1 MSHCNRYYPSFSA
14 AVSRGKKFR
23 TLRTTSGLFLAVFT
37 VVSVITVISL
47 PISGA
52 SAQLLSDERRN
63 STTETGSRINDSSSD
78 DGLLSMLLNPGSNR
92 QGINDSSSDD
102 GLLSML
108 LNPGSN
114 RQNLS
119 SIADT
124 MFEGVEERIDARLN
138 SIKSKLDEIAAVAL
152 PLALLS
158 VLGIVILASLIVAF
172 ILISWYDRFKIAR
185 KNRRD
190 FRSMSENVVAEL
202 KDNIELLRQR
212 SSTKP
217 GSKEN
222 LAEINDQTRYILNEE
237 LTAAAMKASIISPY
251 FWNLSSSAQNVTLKL
266 ESLIDKYNRV
276 FRRVNE
282 LEDHI
287 ILNKV
292 DKQTA
297 DNMLKGYEETL
308 ERYAR
313 EINNLSQQLTELIQT
328 QTHKGIMPTLRRG
341 QKESK

>member
-1 MSHCNRYYPSFSA
+1 MSHCNTYYPSFSA
-14 AVSRGKKFR
+14 AVSRGKKFL
-23 TLRTTSGLFLAVFT
+23 TLRATSGLLLAVFT

-78 DGLLSMLLNPGSNR
+78 NGLLSMLLNPGANR
-92 QGINDSSSDD
+92 QRINDSSSDN

-108 LNPGSN
+108 LNPGAN

-124 MFEGVEERIDARLN
+124 MFKGVEERIDARLN
-138 SIKSKLDEIAAVAL
+138 PIKSKLDEIAAVAL
-152 PLALLS
+152 PLAILS
-158 VLGIVILASLIVAF
+158 GLGIVILASLIVAF

-185 KNRRD
+185 RSRRD

-222 LAEINDQTRYILNEE
+222 LAEINDKTRYILNEE

-266 ESLIDKYNRV
+266 ESLVDKYNRV
-276 FRRVNE
+276 FRRVKE

-292 DKQTA
+292 EKQTA

-313 EINNLSQQLTELIQT
+313 EIINLSQQLTELIQT
-328 QTHKGIMPTLRRG
+328 QTHKGIMPTLQRG

>member
-1 MSHCNRYYPSFSA
+1 MSHCNTYYPSFSA
-14 AVSRGKKFR
+14 VTRGKKFR
-23 TLRTTSGLFLAVFT
+23 NLRTTSGLFLAVLT

-63 STTETGSRINDSSSD
+63 STTETGSRIND
-78 DGLLSMLLNPGSNR
+78 GSADN
-92 QGINDSSSDD
+92 

-138 SIKSKLDEIAAVAL
+138 SIKLKLDEIAAVAL
-152 PLALLS
+152 PLLIAS
-158 VLGIVILASLIVAF
+158 VLGIVIFASLIVAF
-172 ILISWYDRFKIAR
+172 IFISWYDRFKLSR

-222 LAEINDQTRYILNEE
+222 LDEINDQTKYILNEE
-237 LTAAAMKASIISPY
+237 LTTAAIKASIISPY

-266 ESLIDKYNRV
+266 ESLVDKYNRV

-297 DNMLKGYEETL
+297 DSMLKGYEETL

-328 QTHKGIMPTLRRG
+328 QTHKGMMPTLRRG

>member
-47 PISGA
+47 PISWA

-78 DGLLSMLLNPGSNR
+78 N
-92 QGINDSSSDD
+92 

-124 MFEGVEERIDARLN
+124 MFKGIEERIDARLN

-152 PLALLS
+152 PLVLLS

-222 LAEINDQTRYILNEE
+222 LDEINDQTRYILNEE

>member
-78 DGLLSMLLNPGSNR
+78 NGLLSMLLNPGSNR
-92 QGINDSSSDD
+92 QGINDSSSDN

-172 ILISWYDRFKIAR
+172 ILISWYDRFKIAH

-222 LAEINDQTRYILNEE
+222 LDEINDQTRYILNEE

-313 EINNLSQQLTELIQT
+313 EINNLSQQLTESILT
-328 QTHKGIMPTLRRG
+328 QTHKGIMPTLQRG

>member
-1 MSHCNRYYPSFSA
+1 MSHCNTYYPSFSA
-14 AVSRGKKFR
+14 AVSRGKRFC
-23 TLRTTSGLFLAVFT
+23 TLRTTSSLFLAVFT

-78 DGLLSMLLNPGSNR
+78 N
-92 QGINDSSSDD
+92 

-124 MFEGVEERIDARLN
+124 MFKGVEERIDARLN
-138 SIKSKLDEIAAVAL
+138 PIKSKLDEIAAVAL
-152 PLALLS
+152 PLAILS
-158 VLGIVILASLIVAF
+158 GLGIVILASLIVAF

-190 FRSMSENVVAEL
+190 FRGMSENVVAEL

-222 LAEINDQTRYILNEE
+222 LDEINDQTRYILNEE

-251 FWNLSSSAQNVTLKL
+251 FWNLSSSAQKVTLKL
-266 ESLIDKYNRV
+266 ESLVDKYNRV

-313 EINNLSQQLTELIQT
+313 EINNLSQQLTESIQT
-328 QTHKGIMPTLRRG
+328 QTHKGIMPTLQRG

>member
-78 DGLLSMLLNPGSNR
+78 N
-92 QGINDSSSDD
+92 

-222 LAEINDQTRYILNEE
+222 LDEINDQTRYILNEE

-266 ESLIDKYNRV
+266 ESLVDKYNRV

>member
-78 DGLLSMLLNPGSNR
+78 NGLLSMLLNPGSNR

-102 GLLSML
+102 GFLSML

-172 ILISWYDRFKIAR
+172 ILISWYDRFKIAH

-237 LTAAAMKASIISPY
+237 LTVAAMKASIISPY

-266 ESLIDKYNRV
+266 ESLVDKYNRV

-313 EINNLSQQLTELIQT
+313 EINNLSQQLPELIHT

-341 QKESK
+341 QNEIK

>member
-1 MSHCNRYYPSFSA
+1 MSHCNTYYPSFSA
-14 AVSRGKKFR
+14 AVSRGKKFL
-23 TLRTTSGLFLAVFT
+23 TLRATSGLFLAVFT

-78 DGLLSMLLNPGSNR
+78 NGLLSMLLNPGANR
-92 QGINDSSSDD
+92 QRINDSSSDN

-108 LNPGSN
+108 LNPGAN

-124 MFEGVEERIDARLN
+124 MFKGVEERIDARLN
-138 SIKSKLDEIAAVAL
+138 PIKSKLDEIAAVAL
-152 PLALLS
+152 PLAILS
-158 VLGIVILASLIVAF
+158 GLGIVILASLIVAF

-185 KNRRD
+185 RSRRD

-222 LAEINDQTRYILNEE
+222 LAEINDKTRYILNEE

-266 ESLIDKYNRV
+266 ESLVDKYNRV
-276 FRRVNE
+276 FRRVKE

-292 DKQTA
+292 EKQTA

-313 EINNLSQQLTELIQT
+313 EIINLSQQLTELIQT
-328 QTHKGIMPTLRRG
+328 QTHKGIMPTLQRG